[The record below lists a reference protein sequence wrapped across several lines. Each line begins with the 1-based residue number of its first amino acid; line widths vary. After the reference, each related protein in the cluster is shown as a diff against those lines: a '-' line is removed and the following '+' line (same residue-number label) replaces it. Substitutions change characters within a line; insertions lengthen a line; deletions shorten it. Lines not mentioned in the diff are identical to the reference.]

1 MSSYRPELQGILA
14 VLLLLNL
21 LAESYSV
28 PSNRPVLLVCDNEG
42 ATIEVGKII
51 SDLHYSLDPKQ
62 TDCDILLEIQGAFQA
77 STSTFKIQWIKGHQ
91 NDTTDISNL
100 SLLSRL
106 NIDCDARAK
115 AYLRGHLT
123 DVPPPPAVFHYERWS
138 VFRDGLKITTKL
150 PVAIFESYTAR
161 ISLDY
166 LHCKF
171 QWLSPTIKQ
180 IAW

>member
-1 MSSYRPELQGILA
+1 MFWTPSKLTVTSSLKFREPSKPLPQPLQFNGLRATKMTPQTFPTLSFSPGSTLIATPAQRLTSVATSLMSH
-14 VLLLLNL
+14 
-21 LAESYSV
+21 
-28 PSNRPVLLVCDNEG
+28 
-42 ATIEVGKII
+42 
-51 SDLHYSLDPKQ
+51 LHLP
-62 TDCDILLEIQGAFQA
+62 F
-77 STSTFKIQWIKGHQ
+77 
-91 NDTTDISNL
+91 
-100 SLLSRL
+100 
-106 NIDCDARAK
+106 
-115 AYLRGHLT
+115 
-123 DVPPPPAVFHYERWS
+123 FHYERWS